1 MDDIGSRGSVW
12 SESVWKMPMTLEF
25 LERQAI
31 ESESAAQE
39 HSEIAKRATS
49 RAEAKMAREEADY
62 LCELADE
69 YRGLARDLKGI
80 AEGQTLEETVKT
92 LRTLSRRKTGIQ
104 RHRQSSDYEE
114 MADIL
119 SFYLRGYTGEEDHN
133 EQ

>member
-1 MDDIGSRGSVW
+1 
-12 SESVWKMPMTLEF
+12 MPMTLEL
-25 LERQAI
+25 LERQA
-31 ESESAAQE
+31 SSAESAAQE
-39 HSEIAKRATS
+39 HSEIAKRATN
-49 RAEAKMAREEADY
+49 RAEAKRAQEEADY
-62 LCELADE
+62 LYELADE